1 MLVAVKFSQMK
12 DFLKFVAFLE
22 FIVVI
27 LFGCLWLVFEFIA
40 KENVP
45 IIVLPIT
52 MVVVLGAILL
62 SMIIQPIADWWMS

>member
-1 MLVAVKFSQMK
+1 MK
-12 DFLKFVAFLE
+12 DFLKFVALLE

-27 LFGCLWLVFEFIA
+27 LFGCVWLVFEFIL

-52 MVVVLGAILL
+52 MAVVFGAILL